1 MIILSIGTNIGDR
14 ERNIENAIVALGE
27 IGKVSAVSPIY
38 TSEPWGFESENGF
51 YNIAL
56 TLESEL
62 SPLDLLRETQR
73 IEKELGRTA
82 KTTTKYADRV
92 IDIDIIDYDGQIITI
107 SQQSTVN
114 SHQSSIEPPRPTDT
128 PPKTGGEYLDQ
139 QSTLNSQ
146 LSALNNSSP
155 VLGEVHEVGRG
166 KTLNSKLSILNSQL
180 SLLTLPHP
188 LMHLRNFV
196 LYPLAD
202 IAPEWRHPILKL
214 TAQELKERSEDHS
227 IPHKK

>member
-14 ERNIENAIVALGE
+14 KANIENAITALNT
-27 IGKVSAVSPIY
+27 IGTVTAVSPIY
-38 TSEPWGFESENGF
+38 SSDPWGFESENGF

-56 TLESEL
+56 TMESEL

-73 IEKELGRTA
+73 IEKELGRTT
-82 KTTTKYADRV
+82 KTTTEYADRV
-92 IDIDIIDYDGQIITI
+92 IDIDIIDYNNQIIKI

-114 SHQSSIEPPRPTDT
+114 
-128 PPKTGGEYLDQ
+128 
-139 QSTLNSQ
+139 
-146 LSALNNSSP
+146 
-155 VLGEVHEVGRG
+155 
-166 KTLNSKLSILNSQL
+166 

-202 IAPEWRHPILKL
+202 IAPEWMHPILKL
-214 TAQELKERSEDHS
+214 TALELKEKSEDKS
-227 IPHKK
+227 IPHKNK